1 MLSRLLA
8 SSVTCLVA
16 ATVAIGATGC
26 GSALDLSGDGTPRGG
41 GPTPEANRALA
52 NLAERDVEEANR
64 LYDEIADSESYS
76 RYGTAGRAITDTLLL
91 PGSAPMDKWISEDL
105 GGEAPNPGGDVF
117 DAQSIL
123 YQNGGYLYWLSRGTR
138 WTSRSGSTD
147 VQGIKSL
154 IAGRLPWSAD
164 RLDSAEAFVDGLD
177 SPLEASV
184 PDLRSLAE
192 RIRQIE
198 QDIDYALSSS
208 GSEEPFDRLLVP
220 GELFHDREM
229 TLMVGRSEL
238 ALVGATLS
246 AVRGAIRFL
255 IAYRWDWTL
264 QRAFKTYPEET
275 IDQREDYW
283 EKRDLAVEFVNQRFM
298 RSFADERRESLESA
312 RDAFGTSLS
321 LMQRAID
328 LGLESTTD
336 SILRWDRV
344 DAEYARDL
352 QEFLDAVHRSL
363 SQRADLPFTEPA
375 TSANFNLLF
384 TEGRRLP
391 ERVWLESYLA
401 DSPSG
406 SSGEVLYWRLR
417 SGAIQTV
424 LVDGFFEP
432 SFEVAEDGGPEVTIA
447 GERLGEFSD
456 RLFEDFRDKI
466 ERAYIR

>member
-8 SSVTCLVA
+8 SSVTYLVV
-16 ATVAIGATGC
+16 ATVALGTTGC
-26 GSALDLSGDGTPRGG
+26 GSAIDAGGDATPRGG
-41 GPTPEANRALA
+41 GPTPKANRALER
-52 NLAERDVEEANR
+52 LAERNVEGAR
-64 LYDEIADSESYS
+64 DLYDEIAGSKSYS

-91 PGSAPMDKWISEDL
+91 PGSTPMDDWIAEDL
-105 GGEAPNPGGDVF
+105 GGEATGNGGDVF

-123 YQNGGYLYWLSRGTR
+123 YENGGYLYWLSRGTR
-138 WTSRSGSTD
+138 WTSRSGSTE

-164 RLDSAEAFVDGLD
+164 QIDSTETFVDGLD
-177 SPLEASV
+177 APLEASV
-184 PDLRSLAE
+184 PDLRKLAE

-198 QDIDYALSSS
+198 EDIDYALSDSD
-208 GSEEPFDRLLVP
+208 SEEPFERLLLP

-246 AVRGAIRFL
+246 AIRGTIRFL

-264 QRAFKTYPEET
+264 ERAFKTYPEET

-283 EKRDLAVEFVNQRFM
+283 EKGDLTVEFVNQRFM
-298 RSFADERRESLESA
+298 RSFADERRNSLASA

-321 LMQRAID
+321 FLTRAID

-336 SILRWDRV
+336 SVLRWDRV
-344 DAEYARDL
+344 DPEYARDL
-352 QEFLDAVHRSL
+352 QEFLDAVRRSL

-384 TEGRRLP
+384 TEGRRLL
-391 ERVWLESYLA
+391 ERTWLESYLA
-401 DSPSG
+401 DGPSDSQG
-406 SSGEVLYWRLR
+406 LYWRLR
-417 SGAIQTV
+417 SEAIQKV

-432 SFEVAEDGGPEVTIA
+432 SFQVAEDGGPEVTIA
-447 GERLGEFSD
+447 GERLGEFTGH
-456 RLFEDFRDKI
+456 LFEDLRGKI